1 MGKPILRTGRM
12 SSIVI
17 IERDD
22 LMCKEWLAA
31 AGYSVREAAS
41 AGTANHADL
50 VIVSLSVPRRAC
62 PRRAPSHRQAVHAR

>member
-1 MGKPILRTGRM
+1 M

-22 LMCKEWLAA
+22 LMCSLIKQWLAA
-31 AGYSVREAAS
+31 AGYSEREAAS